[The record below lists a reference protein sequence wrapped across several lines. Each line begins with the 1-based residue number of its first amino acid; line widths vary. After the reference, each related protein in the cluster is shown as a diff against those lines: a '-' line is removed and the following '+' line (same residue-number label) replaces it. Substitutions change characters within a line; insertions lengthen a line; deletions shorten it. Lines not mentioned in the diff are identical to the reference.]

1 MKYSVIYPKITDW
14 PTWNKT
20 WKKEENHME
29 MMERKWRRKVDIQ
42 SGKRKEKG
50 KVAKIN
56 CYQEALTADHN
67 PIPQN

>member
-1 MKYSVIYPKITDW
+1 MIYPKITDW

-29 MMERKWRRKVDIQ
+29 IMRKEIEEESRYSKRKR
-42 SGKRKEKG
+42 KRKE

-67 PIPQN
+67 PIP